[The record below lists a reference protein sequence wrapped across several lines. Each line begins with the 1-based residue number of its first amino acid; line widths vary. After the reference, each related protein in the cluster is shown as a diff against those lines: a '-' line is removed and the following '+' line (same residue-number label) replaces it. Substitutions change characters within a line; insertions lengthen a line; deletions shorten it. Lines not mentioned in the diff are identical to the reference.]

1 MDPTSPG
8 RLQGRVAVVTGG
20 SSGLGRAGALR
31 FAAEGAR
38 VAIGSVQ
45 PEQGAAVVAEIE
57 AAGGEATFLE
67 TDVRRPD
74 DVAALVAGTEQRWGR
89 IDVLYASAGVM
100 TTGTAEATS
109 EDTYQLA
116 VDVNLGGC
124 FRLAKF
130 GIPALA
136 RAGGGSVILTASELG
151 LVGASSAA
159 AYCAAKGGVV
169 NLTRALA
176 IDAAPQQVRVNAL
189 CPGPIDTPMMQG
201 WYQTGDPVELEK
213 IQVTPLLLKR
223 IGRPR
228 EIADAA
234 LFLATDESSFMTGT
248 TLVVDGGATAWYG
261 L

>member
-57 AAGGEATFLE
+57 AAGGAATFLE

-74 DVAALVAGTEQRWGR
+74 DVAALIAGAEQRWGR

-100 TTGTAEATS
+100 TTGTAEETS

-176 IDAAPQQVRVNAL
+176 IDAAPQQVRVNCL

-201 WYQTGDPVELEK
+201 WYEAGDRAELER
-213 IQVTPLLLKR
+213 IQVTPILLKR

-234 LFLATDESSFMTGT
+234 LFLATDESSFMTGA
-248 TLVVDGGATAWYG
+248 TLAVDGGATAWYG